1 MKSHFLVAI
10 ACLAIGISVAWVF
23 KPDSSSGTGST
34 GDSAAATFGK
44 PGSPGESNPKMSD
57 RKPLKS
63 NRKPGGGGAN
73 PKFATIVT
81 SEGMSEEMNRKIT
94 TMLKKQKIAQI
105 DARIAKLVA
114 QLNLTDGQE
123 AALRKATESRLEG
136 FKKLFGKDGDPS
148 QLGELMQSD
157 GIDEALVDILTTE
170 QVEEHKAV
178 KKRERANRVEAR
190 ALQELARLSDLDLTQ
205 DQKDAAYDIFY
216 QQAEESVGDGTPAQ
230 GMLSV
235 VTDGFGIEVN
245 SDALDLPTAVIPA
258 NDDVASGTAKSDP
271 QTLMRVAR
279 ERMEQR
285 INERVNSLRPV
296 LSEAQLEQY
305 QRSLELRQGSLFT
318 EFLGETEV
326 GGADG
331 ETREGE

>member
-1 MKSHFLVAI
+1 
-10 ACLAIGISVAWVF
+10 
-23 KPDSSSGTGST
+23 
-34 GDSAAATFGK
+34 
-44 PGSPGESNPKMSD
+44 
-57 RKPLKS
+57 
-63 NRKPGGGGAN
+63 
-73 PKFATIVT
+73 
-81 SEGMSEEMNRKIT
+81 
-94 TMLKKQKIAQI
+94 
-105 DARIAKLVA
+105 
-114 QLNLTDGQE
+114 
-123 AALRKATESRLEG
+123 
-136 FKKLFGKDGDPS
+136 
-148 QLGELMQSD
+148 MQSD

-205 DQKDAAYDIFY
+205 DQKDAAYDILY

-258 NDDVASGTAKSDP
+258 NDDAASGTAKSDP
-271 QTLMRVAR
+271 QTLMIVAR
-279 ERMEQR
+279 EGMEQR
-285 INERVNSLRPV
+285 INERVNFLRPV